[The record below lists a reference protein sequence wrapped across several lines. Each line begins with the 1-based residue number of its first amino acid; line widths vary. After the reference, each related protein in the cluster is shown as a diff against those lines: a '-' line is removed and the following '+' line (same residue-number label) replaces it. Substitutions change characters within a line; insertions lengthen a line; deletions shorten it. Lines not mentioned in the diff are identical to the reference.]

1 MTIEDIKRKNLM
13 LIKYLNTLNDIGDFK
28 FKAEF
33 STNDNDTKVVVVQE
47 QTGTKIVFY
56 GNCPPLFNY
65 YSIEIFGESIEEV
78 KNISVIIGNLI
89 GQSVRF
95 ENEYIDSNG
104 NKYNE
109 LWQIIFMQFTNPQP
123 IEYLDIR
130 RVGYTSTLK
139 CIVNLI
145 KQELIED

>member
-65 YSIEIFGESIEEV
+65 YSIEIFDESIEEV

-95 ENEYIDSNG
+95 ENEYHAQKG
-104 NKYNE
+104 EKYNE

-123 IEYLDIR
+123 VEYLDIR

>member
-13 LIKYLNTLNDIGDFK
+13 LIKYLNTLNIDNFK
-28 FKAEF
+28 FKAEY
-33 STNDNDTKVVVVQE
+33 STNDNDTEVIVVQE

-65 YSIEIFGESIEEV
+65 YSIEIFGESIEYV
-78 KNISVIIGNLI
+78 KNVSVLIGNLI

-95 ENEYIDSNG
+95 ENVYNAPNG
-104 NKYNE
+104 QKYNE
-109 LWQIIFMQFTNPQP
+109 LWQIIFQQFTNPQP
-123 IEYLDIR
+123 VEYLDIR

-145 KQELIED
+145 RQELVED

>member
-89 GQSVRF
+89 GQSVLF
-95 ENEYIDSNG
+95 ENEYHAPKG
-104 NKYNE
+104 EKYNE

-123 IEYLDIR
+123 VEYLDIR

-145 KQELIED
+145 KQELI

>member
-13 LIKYLNTLNDIGDFK
+13 LIKCLNTLNIDNFK
-28 FKAEF
+28 FKAEY
-33 STNDNDTKVVVVQE
+33 STNDNDTEVIVVQE

-65 YSIEIFGESIEEV
+65 YSIEIFGESIEDV
-78 KNISVIIGNLI
+78 KNVSVLIGNLI

-95 ENEYIDSNG
+95 ENVYNAPNG
-104 NKYNE
+104 QKYNE
-109 LWQIIFMQFTNPQP
+109 LWQIIFQQFTNPQP
-123 IEYLDIR
+123 VEYLDIR

-145 KQELIED
+145 RQELVED

>member
-56 GNCPPLFNY
+56 GNCSPLFNY

>member
-13 LIKYLNTLNDIGDFK
+13 LIKYLNTLNIDNFK
-28 FKAEF
+28 FKAEY
-33 STNDNDTKVVVVQE
+33 STNDNDTEVIVVQE

-65 YSIEIFGESIEEV
+65 YSIEIFGESIEDV
-78 KNISVIIGNLI
+78 KNVSVLIGNLI

-95 ENEYIDSNG
+95 ENVYNAPNG
-104 NKYNE
+104 QKYNE
-109 LWQIIFMQFTNPQP
+109 LWQIIFQQFTNPQP
-123 IEYLDIR
+123 VEYLDIR

-145 KQELIED
+145 RQELVED

>member
-13 LIKYLNTLNDIGDFK
+13 LIKYLNTLNIDNFK
-28 FKAEF
+28 FKAEY
-33 STNDNDTKVVVVQE
+33 STNDKDTEVIVVQE

-65 YSIEIFGESIEEV
+65 YSIEIFGESIEDV
-78 KNISVIIGNLI
+78 KNVSVLIGNLI

-95 ENEYIDSNG
+95 ENVYNAPNG
-104 NKYNE
+104 QKYNE
-109 LWQIIFMQFTNPQP
+109 LWQIIFQQFTNPQP
-123 IEYLDIR
+123 VEYLDIR

-145 KQELIED
+145 RQELVED

>member
-13 LIKYLNTLNDIGDFK
+13 LIKYLNTLNIDNFK
-28 FKAEF
+28 FKAEY
-33 STNDNDTKVVVVQE
+33 STNDNDTEVIVVQE

-65 YSIEIFGESIEEV
+65 YSIEIFGESIEDV
-78 KNISVIIGNLI
+78 KNVSVLIGNLI

-95 ENEYIDSNG
+95 ENVYNAPNG
-104 NKYNE
+104 QKYNE
-109 LWQIIFMQFTNPQP
+109 LWQIIFQQFTNPQP
-123 IEYLDIR
+123 VEYLDIR

-145 KQELIED
+145 KQELVED